1 MSNLAKRAIFGG
13 LYVAL
18 ILGALLL
25 GSPLLYMIVFGLI
38 VFLGVWEWSNLVS
51 THRTF
56 PLRRISDASAGVY
69 LFWVTYMIA
78 QGKADHILLVPY
90 AAYLLYVLVRSIYSE
105 RELMPTD
112 LAKVFLGQI
121 YVAGFMSVANIFYS
135 GLADSR
141 LLLTIF
147 VCIWVNDTGA
157 YLAGSTLGRHKL
169 FPSVSPKKSW
179 EGFAGGFIAS
189 VLVSGLMLG
198 WEPLWLLFGAVI
210 SVAGTWGDLF
220 ESMIKRQVGVKD
232 SGNIIPGH
240 GGILDRIDSLLFVLP
255 FMAFFLWVLQTYQHL
270 HLS

>member
-78 QGKADHILLVPY
+78 QGKAGHILLVPY

-147 VCIWVNDTGA
+147 V
-157 YLAGSTLGRHKL
+157 
-169 FPSVSPKKSW
+169 
-179 EGFAGGFIAS
+179 
-189 VLVSGLMLG
+189 
-198 WEPLWLLFGAVI
+198 
-210 SVAGTWGDLF
+210 
-220 ESMIKRQVGVKD
+220 
-232 SGNIIPGH
+232 
-240 GGILDRIDSLLFVLP
+240 
-255 FMAFFLWVLQTYQHL
+255 
-270 HLS
+270 